1 MSVPD
6 EDILAGQVS
15 VEDELTMQV
24 LETLCNV
31 QTQSQSLRPGKLDFQ
46 VLDKI
51 LKSAAAPWVR
61 ERG

>member
-1 MSVPD
+1 MAVPD

-46 VLDKI
+46 ILDKI
-51 LKSAAAPWVR
+51 LKSAAAPSVR
-61 ERG
+61 E